1 METDLLDVVVIGA
14 GPSGTVAAKLLH
26 DQGLNVEVVEA
37 ATFPRFVIGESLLPQ
52 CNMILREAGLYD
64 VVAKNADAL
73 GFQRKNG
80 AAFEWAGQYSEIDFR
95 EKFSNGDG
103 ETWQV
108 RRGDFDKCLADEVER
123 SGVAI
128 HYGHRVTGYSRTG
141 SITRLSAADNQGNE
155 RSMRAKFVVDGSGYG
170 RVLPRLLS
178 LDEPSDLP
186 SRKACFTHVEDH
198 ITAGHFD
205 REKIL
210 VSIHPDN
217 RDVWFWLIP
226 FADGRASIGV
236 VGESH
241 LLGEGTPAE
250 ILRRQVG
257 QVENLSQLLA
267 NAKWDSDT
275 RTLESYSTN
284 ISSLYGDGYCV
295 LGNAGEFLDPVFSSG
310 VTIAMKSASLA
321 ASAIKRELA
330 GTTVDWEKDFEA
342 SLLQGVK
349 AFKTY
354 VMGWYDGRFQDVI
367 FYRND
372 HIHAQKI
379 TTMISSILAGYA
391 WDLDN
396 PFVKNSE
403 RKLNTTAEI
412 VRATR

>member
-1 METDLLDVVVIGA
+1 MEADVLDVVVIGA

-26 DQGLNVEVVEA
+26 DQGLRVEIVEA
-37 ATFPRFVIGESLLPQ
+37 AIFPRFVIGESLLPQ
-52 CNMILREAGLYD
+52 CNMILREAGLYET
-64 VVAKNADAL
+64 VAENAEAL

-80 AAFEWAGQYSEIDFR
+80 AAFEWAGKYSEIDFR
-95 EKFSNGDG
+95 EKFSDGDG

-123 SGVAI
+123 SGVVI
-128 HYGHRVTGYSRTG
+128 RYGHRVTGYQRTD
-141 SITRLSAADNQGNE
+141 SLTHLNLVDVQGCE
-155 RSMRAKFVVDGSGYG
+155 RSLTARFVVDGSGYG

-186 SRKACFTHVEDH
+186 SRKACFTHIEDH
-198 ITAGHFD
+198 ISASHFD

-210 VSIHPDN
+210 VTIHPDN

-236 VGESH
+236 VGEAH

-250 ILRRQVG
+250 ILRRQVS
-257 QVENLSQLLA
+257 QVENLSGLLEKA
-267 NAKWDSDT
+267 DWDSDT

-321 ASAIKRELA
+321 AKAIKRELA
-330 GTTVDWEKDFEA
+330 GETVDWSNDFET
-342 SLLQGVK
+342 SLLQGVR

-372 HIHAQKI
+372 HVHAQKI
-379 TTMISSILAGYA
+379 TTMISSVLAGYA
-391 WDLDN
+391 WDLNN
-396 PFVKNSE
+396 PFVKHSE

-412 VRATR
+412 VREAT